1 MAKDI
6 NREEIRDGG
15 EIALAELTP
24 LLDAPALVVENADRS
39 LVVAD
44 VHLGIEY
51 DLYHSGIN
59 IPSQIA
65 RRMDRI
71 RGYIGETDPGRI
83 ILLGDIKHNVPR
95 TSFQEAEEVPRFLA
109 ELAKSAIVHIVPG
122 NHDGGIE
129 RLIPRNPD
137 IVLHDARGAIIDG
150 VAYFHGH
157 TWPGPAIVPCRHWVM
172 SHNHPTIRLTDSV
185 GHTVTR
191 QAWIRAKLDVEAVRP
206 NYRAEEFAW
215 SDPDVYI
222 VPSFNEL
229 CGGIAF
235 NESRHDDLLGPLFSS
250 HAVRLEEAQVYLLD
264 GTFMG
269 TVEGLRRYSREGSGM
284 PRGGARKYR
293 RRKQGQSR

>member
-1 MAKDI
+1 MV
-6 NREEIRDGG
+6 
-15 EIALAELTP
+15 ELTP
-24 LLDAPALVVENADRS
+24 LLDAPALVVKDEATS
-39 LVVAD
+39 LVIAD

-51 DLYHSGIN
+51 DLYYSGIN

-71 RGYIGETDPGRI
+71 KGYIGEVDPDRI

-95 TSFQEAEEVPRFLA
+95 TSFQEADEVPMFLG
-109 ELAKSAIVHIVPG
+109 ELAKTALVDIIPG

-137 IVLHDARGAIIDG
+137 ISLHDSRGAIIDG

-157 TWPGPAIVPCRHWVM
+157 TWPGPALLACKHWVI
-172 SHNHPTIRLTDSV
+172 SHNHPTIKLTDNV
-185 GHTVTR
+185 GHTITR
-191 QAWIRAKLDVEAVRP
+191 QAWIRARLDATHVKP
-206 NYRAEEFAW
+206 NYAAEEFTW
-215 SDPDVYI
+215 SDPEVYI

-235 NESRHDDLLGPLFSS
+235 NESWHDDLLGPLFTS
-250 HAVRLEEAQVYLLD
+250 HAIRLEDAQVYLLD

-269 TVEGLRRYSREGSGM
+269 TIENLRKYSRERFKA
-284 PRGGARKYR
+284 PRERPKNVR
-293 RRKQGQSR
+293 RRRHYRP